1 MKPYTLDF
9 QDPHSAF
16 DTAQGVAPRA
26 GIFLL
31 EGRYHVA
38 APMTS
43 AERRLL
49 DLGAIAVATVRFDG
63 SHPDQRPLD
72 PAARLRP
79 LHMHD
84 LAARMKPAFSRN

>member
-1 MKPYTLDF
+1 MKSYTLDF

-38 APMTS
+38 APLTS

-49 DLGAIAVATVRFDG
+49 ELGAIAVATVRFDG
-63 SHPDQRPLD
+63 SHAERPLD
-72 PAARLRP
+72 PATLLRP

-84 LAARMKPAFSRN
+84 LAERMKPAFSRN